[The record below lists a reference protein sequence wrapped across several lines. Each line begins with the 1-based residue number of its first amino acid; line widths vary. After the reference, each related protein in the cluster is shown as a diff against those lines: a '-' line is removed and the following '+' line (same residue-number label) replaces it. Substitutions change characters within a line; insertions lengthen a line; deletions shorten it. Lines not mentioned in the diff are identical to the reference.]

1 MGDPLR
7 PMWSPLRPMWSPL
20 RPMGGRL
27 RPMWS
32 ALRPMWSSLRPMW
45 SPLRPME
52 GQLRPVWSPL
62 RPGPPPRVSEW
73 LKSSMRC
80 EHAMRICMRPVHA
93 CGACMQGMH
102 AVHACGACMRCM
114 RCMHAVDAM
123 ESYEIARLSVRAC
136 DFVALSSSNIGPM
149 CPWSRSCQGDFLA
162 DSTWSVEFADTV
174 KFEYWPNVSLVSF
187 LSS

>member
-1 MGDPLR
+1 
-7 PMWSPLRPMWSPL
+7 
-20 RPMGGRL
+20 
-27 RPMWS
+27 MWS
-32 ALRPMWSSLRPMW
+32 ALKNSADVEFTSTDVE
-45 SPLRPME
+45 STSAD
-52 GQLRPVWSPL
+52 G
-62 RPGPPPRVSEW
+62 GPTSTGVESTSARATAAGVRVAEI
-73 LKSSMRC
+73 K
-80 EHAMRICMRPVHA
+80 HAVRACDAYMHA
-93 CGACMQGMH
+93 TGACMRCMH
-102 AVHACGACMRCM
+102 AGYACGACMRCM
-114 RCMHAVDAM
+114 HAVHARCMHAVDAM